1 MIEFFFLVLFLL
13 FSFRIVEV
21 FSRRLQ
27 GKNIRRLVPRK
38 FSHYSLFSVQ
48 ERLTRQ
54 IAEAIA
60 EAIEPRG
67 VAVIVEC
74 V

>member
-1 MIEFFFLVLFLL
+1 MLKGEYEKIFNVH
-13 FSFRIVEV
+13 I
-21 FSRRLQ
+21 
-27 GKNIRRLVPRK
+27 I
-38 FSHYSLFSVQ
+38 VQ

-74 V
+74 LLVIKEKEVNNISRFFYLFLVICV

>member
-1 MIEFFFLVLFLL
+1 L

-27 GKNIRRLVPRK
+27 GLSKINEKNIFNV
-38 FSHYSLFSVQ
+38 HIIVQ

-74 V
+74 VSVIE

>member
-1 MIEFFFLVLFLL
+1 MHI
-13 FSFRIVEV
+13 I
-21 FSRRLQ
+21 
-27 GKNIRRLVPRK
+27 
-38 FSHYSLFSVQ
+38 VQ

-74 V
+74 LLVIQNKEKIE

>member
-1 MIEFFFLVLFLL
+1 MLEFYVELSKYSADVYKVSLNGKEKAKQSFIIERVVCVCVFV
-13 FSFRIVEV
+13 SIV
-21 FSRRLQ
+21 
-27 GKNIRRLVPRK
+27 
-38 FSHYSLFSVQ
+38 VQ

-74 V
+74 L

>member
-1 MIEFFFLVLFLL
+1 MIFLELLKYLVDVYKVCKKEISEKLF
-13 FSFRIVEV
+13 IVH
-21 FSRRLQ
+21 
-27 GKNIRRLVPRK
+27 II
-38 FSHYSLFSVQ
+38 VQ

-74 V
+74 L

>member
-1 MIEFFFLVLFLL
+1 MAKKKQSNHSLSNVLCVCVFV
-13 FSFRIVEV
+13 SIV
-21 FSRRLQ
+21 
-27 GKNIRRLVPRK
+27 
-38 FSHYSLFSVQ
+38 VQ

-74 V
+74 L

>member
-1 MIEFFFLVLFLL
+1 MWFC
-13 FSFRIVEV
+13 FRIVEV

-27 GKNIRRLVPRK
+27 GKIKGNEKSINLK
-38 FSHYSLFSVQ
+38 LTFLVQ

-74 V
+74 L

>member
-1 MIEFFFLVLFLL
+1 MNEYLFTL
-13 FSFRIVEV
+13 I
-21 FSRRLQ
+21 
-27 GKNIRRLVPRK
+27 
-38 FSHYSLFSVQ
+38 VQ

-60 EAIEPRG
+60 EAIHPRG

-74 V
+74 L

>member
-1 MIEFFFLVLFLL
+1 MFGIYLFW
-13 FSFRIVEV
+13 SRIVEV

-27 GKNIRRLVPRK
+27 GMWKEKKKRN
-38 FSHYSLFSVQ
+38 LFNVHIIVQ

-67 VAVIVEC
+67 VAVIIEC
-74 V
+74 LLVIEKYWE

>member
-1 MIEFFFLVLFLL
+1 MGTF
-13 FSFRIVEV
+13 FRIVEV

-27 GKNIRRLVPRK
+27 GLSTEDKSFSFNNIYFL
-38 FSHYSLFSVQ
+38 VQ

-60 EAIEPRG
+60 EAIQPRG

-74 V
+74 L

>member
-1 MIEFFFLVLFLL
+1 MFVN
-13 FSFRIVEV
+13 
-21 FSRRLQ
+21 
-27 GKNIRRLVPRK
+27 NICIL
-38 FSHYSLFSVQ
+38 VQ

-60 EAIEPRG
+60 EAIKPRG

-74 V
+74 L

>member
-1 MIEFFFLVLFLL
+1 MKKEKEKLFNVH
-13 FSFRIVEV
+13 I
-21 FSRRLQ
+21 
-27 GKNIRRLVPRK
+27 I
-38 FSHYSLFSVQ
+38 VQ

-67 VAVIVEC
+67 VAVIIEC
-74 V
+74 LLVIKNQKEN

>member
-1 MIEFFFLVLFLL
+1 MSVVC
-13 FSFRIVEV
+13 RIVEV

-27 GKNIRRLVPRK
+27 GLQGIRPVLCL
-38 FSHYSLFSVQ
+38 SLWGFLVQ

-60 EAIEPRG
+60 EAVQPRG

-74 V
+74 L

>member
-1 MIEFFFLVLFLL
+1 MTTIHKESLKCTVVVFKVSPSNRALIDSSDGFFL
-13 FSFRIVEV
+13 
-21 FSRRLQ
+21 
-27 GKNIRRLVPRK
+27 
-38 FSHYSLFSVQ
+38 VQ

-54 IAEAIA
+54 IAEAIQ
-60 EAIEPRG
+60 EAVEPRG

>member
-1 MIEFFFLVLFLL
+1 MKRRRRKKLF
-13 FSFRIVEV
+13 IVH
-21 FSRRLQ
+21 
-27 GKNIRRLVPRK
+27 II
-38 FSHYSLFSVQ
+38 VQ

-74 V
+74 LLVIQNKEKIE

>member
-1 MIEFFFLVLFLL
+1 MFV
-13 FSFRIVEV
+13 
-21 FSRRLQ
+21 
-27 GKNIRRLVPRK
+27 NIICIL
-38 FSHYSLFSVQ
+38 VQ

-60 EAIEPRG
+60 EAIKPRG

-74 V
+74 L